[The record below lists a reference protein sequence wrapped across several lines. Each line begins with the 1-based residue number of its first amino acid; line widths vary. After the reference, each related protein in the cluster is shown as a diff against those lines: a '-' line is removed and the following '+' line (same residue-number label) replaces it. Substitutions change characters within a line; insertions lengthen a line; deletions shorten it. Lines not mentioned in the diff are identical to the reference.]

1 MRSIFSSLVVLGLTS
16 IVSVINAQTNDTGAV
31 PIVKAPRPNVWK
43 ALSEQESSSVSNLLS
58 ERLELSGDQGSRY
71 DGLSEL
77 VSSS

>member
-31 PIVKAPRPNVWK
+31 PIVKSPRPNVWK
-43 ALSEQESSSVSNLLS
+43 ALSKQESSSVSNLLS